1 MPDVSWPGQP
11 VVATL
16 PPATPAAAP
25 VRRVVTAQASAAIPG
40 ERVVIED
47 IPQNSWAPMAI
58 TSSSLAPASTI
69 AAART

>member
-25 VRRVVTAQASAAIPG
+25 VRRVVTAQASAAIR
-40 ERVVIED
+40 EK
-47 IPQNSWAPMAI
+47 A
-58 TSSSLAPASTI
+58 
-69 AAART
+69 